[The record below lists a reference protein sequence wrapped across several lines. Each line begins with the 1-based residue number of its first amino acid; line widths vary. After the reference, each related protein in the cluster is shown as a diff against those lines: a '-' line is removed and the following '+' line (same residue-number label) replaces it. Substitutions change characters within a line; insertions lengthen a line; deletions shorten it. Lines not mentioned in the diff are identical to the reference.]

1 MIRFLFHISRSHS
14 ALVFIFLAFGLYS
27 CSVLQKPSH
36 PLEAT
41 KTGIKRGSDSLRFQL
56 IVWKN
61 MMPGPSMDRSV
72 QLSLEVMSEGLDLSL
87 LSLDSVHVVSER
99 PMNAPWHVRFSAPTE
114 KQEGI
119 WTYGAT
125 GKGLLWRGSGS
136 VRAKFFGSYDATPF
150 VHDGWNG
157 RIQITH

>member
-1 MIRFLFHISRSHS
+1 MVRFSFLISRSHS

-27 CSVLQKPSH
+27 CSVLQKPVH
-36 PLEAT
+36 PSVAT
-41 KTGIKRGSDSLRFQL
+41 ETGIKRGSDSLMFQMN
-56 IVWKN
+56 VWKN
-61 MMPGPSMDRSV
+61 MMPGPSKDRSV

-119 WTYGAT
+119 WTYGA
-125 GKGLLWRGSGS
+125 KSKDLLWRGSGS
-136 VRAKFFGSYDATPF
+136 VRAKVFGSYDSAPF
-150 VHDGWNG
+150 VYEGWNG